1 MRSSTGI
8 AARDAARSGTK
19 SFTRVLLLGLILAAG
34 AWTVYVFAQE
44 AYVGHSLADKAAQLS
59 RQNAVIA
66 SQNEGYQK
74 DIQALTSGAGD
85 EETARMNG
93 YARPDEHV
101 FLVTTT
107 PAPTPTP

>member
-1 MRSSTGI
+1 MGH
-8 AARDAARSGTK
+8 
-19 SFTRVLLLGLILAAG
+19 GL
-34 AWTVYVFAQE
+34 T
-44 AYVGHSLADKAAQLS
+44 DKASQLR
-59 RQNAVIA
+59 RQNVAIA

-93 YARPDEHV
+93 YAKPDEHI

>member
-1 MRSSTGI
+1 MT
-8 AARDAARSGTK
+8 ARGAARSGVVG
-19 SFTRVLLLGLILAAG
+19 FTRVLLVGLILIVG
-34 AWTVYVFAQE
+34 AWTAYVFAQE
-44 AYVGHSLADKAAQLS
+44 AYVGHSLADKAGQLR

-93 YARPDEHV
+93 YAKPDEHL
-101 FLVTTT
+101 FLVTTS